1 MQTSLRLC
9 ATAAIGS
16 AIVLTASLF
25 GVADAGQKV
34 GVAAAVKLDA
44 TSQPPVN
51 WNWGR
56 QLLAVRP
63 LTPAGI
69 SRVGPQTAA
78 SMTPA
83 IAEAKH
89 DKMLCYRRG

>member
-34 GVAAAVKLDA
+34 GVAAAVKPDA
-44 TSQPPVN
+44 TS
-51 WNWGR
+51 
-56 QLLAVRP
+56 
-63 LTPAGI
+63 
-69 SRVGPQTAA
+69 
-78 SMTPA
+78 
-83 IAEAKH
+83 
-89 DKMLCYRRG
+89 